1 MKGDR
6 KCKLSGWEP
15 FSSNSFYRPAAAVAA
30 STASILFVPK
40 SLALFTKPS
49 WSVMPVRRQDSDLSD
64 NRGGTHRRRRS
75 RSRSSDEWDRDSDS
89 EDSRERRRQRRKQ
102 KERKRQNESRREQ

>member
-15 FSSNSFYRPAAAVAA
+15 FSSNSFYRPAAAAAA

-40 SLALFTKPS
+40 SLALFTEPS

-75 RSRSSDEWDRDSDS
+75 RSRSRSGDEWDRDSDSDS
-89 EDSRERRRQRRKQ
+89 EDSRERRR
-102 KERKRQNESRREQ
+102 